1 MILPVRYLV
10 HPNTSGLTDVSM
22 TLYDE
27 TNAVI
32 SSHVLVEIG
41 TSGVYG
47 LNVNIATN
55 IYCWALIT
63 SATAQISD
71 IIRLTPS
78 IVTLDNDLTYLS
90 QAETGTWKRVGS
102 LLNYYDKNMVLI
114 AQYELQTA
122 TGTPTSD
129 PTAVANRVWVGP

>member
-10 HPNTSGLTDVSM
+10 RPYTTGLTDISM

-27 TNAVI
+27 TDTVI
-32 SSHVLVEIG
+32 SNHVLVEIG
-41 TSGVYG
+41 TTGVYG
-47 LNVNIATN
+47 LNVNIASN

-63 SATAQISD
+63 SVTAQLSD

-78 IVTLDNDLTYLS
+78 TVTLNADLTYLT
-90 QAETGTWKRVGS
+90 QAETGTWKRTGS
-102 LLNYYDKNMVLI
+102 ILDYYDKNMVLI